1 MFADHFLPNLVLFAI
16 GQASAWFFLRTGRL
30 ALGWGGT
37 VGLWVLLD
45 AWLLGRYALA
55 AGPSTLWTLLLSMQL
70 LSLLL
75 AVLLAHGRWRRRWSQ
90 EAKSRQERFAE
101 GLVAHL
107 RGDQAAAEA
116 TFVRLVRVDP
126 WDAVSWIALGD
137 ALAARGEAKRAQRC
151 YRRAA
156 AVDVAKAFD
165 DLLRHHRLRAGGT
178 GTGGTSNGAT
188 SAGSPSAG

>member
-55 AGPSTLWTLLLSMQL
+55 AGPGALWALLLLMQL
-70 LSLLL
+70 LSIAL
-75 AVLLAHGRWRRRWSQ
+75 AAVLAHGRWRRRWSQ
-90 EAKSRQERFAE
+90 AAKQRQERFAA

-107 RGDQAAAEA
+107 RGDQEAAVA
-116 TFVRLVRVDP
+116 TFTQLVRVDP

-137 ALAARGEAKRAQRC
+137 ALAARGDSKQAQRC

-156 AVDVAKAFD
+156 AVDVQKAFD
-165 DLLRHHRLRAGGT
+165 DLLRHHRLQAGSKRAG
-178 GTGGTSNGAT
+178 
-188 SAGSPSAG
+188 

>member
-55 AGPSTLWTLLLSMQL
+55 AGPSTLWMLLLSMQL
-70 LSLLL
+70 LSLALAGLL
-75 AVLLAHGRWRRRWSQ
+75 AYGRWRRRWSQ
-90 EAKSRQERFAE
+90 EAKSRQERFAQ

-107 RGDQAAAEA
+107 RGDQTVAVA
-116 TFVRLVRVDP
+116 TFMRLVRVDP
-126 WDAVSWIALGD
+126 WDTVSWIALGD
-137 ALAARGEAKRAQRC
+137 ALSARGDSKQAQRC

-156 AVDVAKAFD
+156 AVDVPKAFD

-178 GTGGTSNGAT
+178 R
-188 SAGSPSAG
+188 AG